1 MGRVAITLTNN
12 GGMMTGVLLAMLAV
26 HIGYCGPI
34 KDIDAAKSAGFDYFE
49 LRTSEVAALSDT
61 DYDKLAAK
69 LRQIAMPTPAAYWFV
84 PAEIKLTGPNT
95 DKTKQA
101 EYLERALSRM
111 SRLGV
116 HVIVF
121 GSSGARNFP
130 EGFAKQEAFQ
140 QLVDFGK
147 RTGPIARKYGI
158 TIAIEAQRRAESN
171 IINNTEESLEW
182 VKAVNDPNIQ
192 LMVDYYHFEI
202 EKEDPAVLAKVKDH
216 LCHIH
221 MANPENRV
229 MPLMW
234 EEHNYGP
241 FFTALRAIGY
251 DQLIGL
257 EASSKDLQHDG
268 PLTVQLLRKAL
279 TPQGPK

>member
-1 MGRVAITLTNN
+1 
-12 GGMMTGVLLAMLAV
+12 MTSLLLAIAV
-26 HIGYCGPI
+26 LQIGYCGPI

-49 LRTSEVAALSDT
+49 LRTSEVAALSDA
-61 DYDKLAAK
+61 DYDKLASK
-69 LRQIAMPTPAAYWFV
+69 LKQVAMPTPVAYQFV
-84 PAEIKLTGPNT
+84 PAEIKLTGPNI
-95 DKTKQA
+95 DKAKQA

-130 EGFAKQEAFQ
+130 QGFSKQEAFA

-158 TIAIEAQRRAESN
+158 TVAIEAQRRQESN
-171 IINNTEESLEW
+171 IINNLEESLQW
-182 VKAVNDPNIQ
+182 VNAVNDPNIQ
-192 LMVDYYHFEI
+192 LMVDYYHFET

-216 LCHIH
+216 LRHVH

-229 MPLMW
+229 MPLNW
-234 EEHNYGP
+234 DEYNYAP
-241 FFTALRAIGY
+241 FFNALRAIGY
-251 DQLIGL
+251 NQTMGL
-257 EASSKDLQHDG
+257 EASTKDLQHDG
-268 PLTVQLLRKAL
+268 PTTIKLLRKAMA
-279 TPQGPK
+279 P